1 MKKLFCFVL
10 IGVMLLTLAS
20 CGDSKEEPKPTASTE
35 GIDIDLT
42 VLNSNLAYSELY
54 NIIVNSENYIGQ
66 TVKMKGLFSYYK
78 DPQTNNEYFGCVVAD
93 AAACC
98 SIGLEFVLEGLYSY
112 PKDYPNPNSEI
123 TVTGTFETY
132 DENGKEYCRLAK
144 AKMVS

>member
-1 MKKLFCFVL
+1 MKKLFSAVL

-20 CGDSKEEPKPTASTE
+20 CGGGNDEQQPIAPAE
-35 GIDIDLT
+35 GIDVDLT

-54 NIIVNSENYIGQ
+54 NMIVNSDNYIGK

-78 DPQTNNEYFGCVVAD
+78 DPETEQEYFGCVVAD

-112 PKDYPNPNSEI
+112 PKDYPSPKSEI

-144 AKMVS
+144 AEMVS

>member
-1 MKKLFCFVL
+1 MKKLFSVVL

-20 CGDSKEEPKPTASTE
+20 CGGGNDEQQPIAPAE
-35 GIDIDLT
+35 GIDVDLT
-42 VLNSNLAYSELY
+42 ILNSNLAYSELY
-54 NIIVNSENYIGQ
+54 NMIVNSDNYIGK

-78 DPQTNNEYFGCVVAD
+78 DPETEKEYFGCVVAD

-98 SIGLEFVLEGLYSY
+98 SMGLEFVLEGLYSY
-112 PKDYPNPNSEI
+112 PRDYPNPNSEI

-144 AKMVS
+144 AEMVS